1 MSITELPAGTNAVLA
16 DMLNSG
22 HVTCA
27 DGSRLPLH
35 SHVPLLECRILQE
48 WVKVIQPRRL
58 LEIGLAYAVST
69 LFVCDMLDWD
79 QTIAY
84 HVIDPYQARDWQSIG
99 WLNLVR
105 AGYAE
110 TVHLHT
116 EKSSAVLPQFRAADL
131 QFDFVLI
138 DGSHKLQEVCSDVEH
153 ATHLLA
159 PGGVI
164 ALDDIH
170 LASVQTAVA
179 HLLEEGFQQLP
190 IPKVFDQSLPVRLR
204 RMSNTY
210 PSRVVAF
217 HHPHS
222 ENILRSTADVQTKR

>member
-1 MSITELPAGTNAVLA
+1 MSIPELPVGTNAVLA
-16 DMLNSG
+16 EMLNSG

-27 DGSRLPLH
+27 DGRRLPLH

-48 WVKVIQPRRL
+48 WVKVIQPRRV

-69 LFVCDMLDWD
+69 LFLCDTLDWD
-79 QTIAY
+79 REITY
-84 HVIDPYQARDWQSIG
+84 HVVDPYQERDWQSIG

-105 AGYAE
+105 AGYADSI
-110 TVHLHT
+110 HLHT
-116 EKSSAVLPQFRAADL
+116 EVSSVVLPQFRQAAM

-153 ATHLLA
+153 AKHLLA
-159 PGGVI
+159 HGGVI

-170 LASVQTAVA
+170 LSSVQAAVEY
-179 HLLEEGFQQLP
+179 LIEQGFQQLP
-190 IPKVFDQSLPVRLR
+190 VPKVFDQSLPVRLR
-204 RMSNTY
+204 RMNNTY

-217 HHPHS
+217 HHPRAGDV
-222 ENILRSTADVQTKR
+222 LRSNEDVQTKR